1 MGAGFSYLDAAQVE
15 QIYALNTQ
23 QIGYLR
29 KIRLA
34 AEGGGP
40 ESDALRQALAEARGW
55 NSGPFNDALR
65 ALIAETKKA
74 LGLDE
79 QSPRIRRPDW

>member
-34 AEGGGP
+34 AEGAGP
-40 ESDALRQALAEARGW
+40 ESDAPRQAIAEARAW
-55 NSGPFNDALR
+55 NSGPWPFNDALR
-65 ALIAETKKA
+65 RLIAETK
-74 LGLDE
+74 
-79 QSPRIRRPDW
+79 RR